1 MSFINNGRK
10 KRQTEKLDFIDMSS
24 DKDQEQLLTDQN
36 PFLLEEQSGSKKK
49 PTIFDQMEHDQSAS
63 STEPITWDPEPFGE
77 QNSIPTPQTD
87 NESLIEP
94 EENSFDEMVV
104 NEVLDQPSEEENKN
118 HKKSEKQTNNDEST
132 SLNSAGM
139 DEIKTEI
146 VDLNTLIQ
154 DRFVSVD
161 KHLHKLNNDFEA
173 KLKYDQH
180 KDKVIDNLHKEL
192 QMYKDNS
199 FQERLTPII
208 MDLILS
214 IDRTGKILKGL
225 PQDEEFKKFIKV
237 IKESIIDL
245 EDILYKQGVEAY
257 EEEGASF
264 DSNRQKVVKTV
275 KTNQPELD
283 KQIAERLGKGYERDE
298 RIIRKELVTVYVYE
312 AASDK

>member
-10 KRQTEKLDFIDMSS
+10 KRQTEKLDFIDISS
-24 DKDQEQLLTDQN
+24 DKDQDPLL
-36 PFLLEEQSGSKKK
+36 FEEQTGSKKK
-49 PTIFDQMEHDQSAS
+49 PTIFDQMAHDQSAS

-77 QNSIPTPQTD
+77 QNSTPIPRTD
-87 NESLIEP
+87 NETVIEP
-94 EENSFDEMVV
+94 EVNSLDELVV

-118 HKKSEKQTNNDEST
+118 HEETEKQPNNDEST
-132 SLNSAGM
+132 SLNSTGM

-154 DRFVSVD
+154 DRFVTVD

-257 EEEGASF
+257 EEEGTSF

-312 AASDK
+312 AASNE